1 MSRSLQ
7 YARTDRDITEAFLKL
22 LQEKA
27 FEKITVGDIIS
38 EAMVNRSTFYQHY
51 PDKYAVLE
59 TLQKQY
65 LDLFMEQLREIRAK
79 NLLDFGSIDRLV
91 ASFFLKNKRAL
102 HALLT
107 VKTENFDLKKQWQ
120 DLIVETLGGDSLET
134 EMMASLAVS
143 FFIYCMEHEKASQ
156 NFSSLFFES
165 MLRLTL
171 GFFGLDGK
179 PEAKESFLAL
189 LGQYAQSTL

>member
-22 LQEKA
+22 LQIKA
-27 FEKITVGDIIS
+27 FEKITVGDIIA

-65 LDLFMEQLREIRAK
+65 LELFLEQLRQIRTR
-79 NLLDFGSIDRLV
+79 NLLDFGSIDRLM
-91 ASFFLKNKRAL
+91 ASFFLKNKQAL

-120 DLIVETLGGDSLET
+120 DLIADALGGDSLES
-134 EMMASLAVS
+134 EMMAAMSVS
-143 FFIYCMEHEKASQ
+143 FFIHCMEHEEASQ
-156 NFSSLFFES
+156 SFSSLFFES
-165 MLRLTL
+165 FLALTL
-171 GFFGLDGK
+171 RFYGLEDK
-179 PEAKESFLAL
+179 PEARKEFLAL
-189 LGQYAQSTL
+189 LGKYTQA

>member
-7 YARTDRDITEAFLKL
+7 YARTDRDINEAFLKL
-22 LQEKA
+22 LQVKA
-27 FEKITVGDIIS
+27 FEKITVGDIIA

-65 LDLFMEQLREIRAK
+65 LELFLEQLREIRAK

-91 ASFFLKNKRAL
+91 ASFFLKNKQAL

-120 DLIVETLGGDSLET
+120 DLIADALGGDSLES
-134 EMMASLAVS
+134 EMMAAMSVS
-143 FFIYCMEHEKASQ
+143 FFIHCMEHEEASRS
-156 NFSSLFFES
+156 FSSLFFES
-165 MLRLTL
+165 FLALTL
-171 GFFGLDGK
+171 RFYGLEDK
-179 PEAKESFLAL
+179 PEARKEFLAL
-189 LGQYAQSTL
+189 LGKYTQA

>member
-1 MSRSLQ
+1 MQ
-7 YARTDRDITEAFLKL
+7 V
-22 LQEKA
+22 KA
-27 FEKITVGDIIS
+27 FEKITVGDIIA

-65 LDLFMEQLREIRAK
+65 LELFLEQLRQIRTR

-91 ASFFLKNKRAL
+91 ASFFLKNKQAL

-120 DLIVETLGGDSLET
+120 DLIADALGGDSLES
-134 EMMASLAVS
+134 EMMAAMSVS
-143 FFIYCMEHEKASQ
+143 FFIHCMEHEEASRS
-156 NFSSLFFES
+156 FSSLFFES
-165 MLRLTL
+165 FLALTL
-171 GFFGLDGK
+171 RFYGLEDK
-179 PEAKESFLAL
+179 PEARKEFLAL
-189 LGQYAQSTL
+189 LGKYTQA

>member
-7 YARTDRDITEAFLKL
+7 YARTDRDINEAFLKL
-22 LQEKA
+22 LQIKA
-27 FEKITVGDIIS
+27 FEKITVGDIIA

-65 LDLFMEQLREIRAK
+65 LELFLEQLRQIRTR

-91 ASFFLKNKRAL
+91 ASFFLKNKQAL

-120 DLIVETLGGDSLET
+120 DLIADTLGGDSLES
-134 EMMASLAVS
+134 EMMAAMSVS
-143 FFIYCMEHEKASQ
+143 FFIHCMEHEEASRS
-156 NFSSLFFES
+156 FSSLFFES
-165 MLRLTL
+165 FLALTL
-171 GFFGLDGK
+171 RFYGLEDK
-179 PEAKESFLAL
+179 PEARKEFLAL
-189 LGQYAQSTL
+189 LGKYTQA

>member
-7 YARTDRDITEAFLKL
+7 YARTDRDINEAFLKL

-27 FEKITVGDIIS
+27 FEKITVGDIIA

-79 NLLDFGSIDRLV
+79 NLLDFGSIDRLM
-91 ASFFLKNKRAL
+91 ASFFLKNKQAL

-120 DLIVETLGGDSLET
+120 DLIADALGGDSLES
-134 EMMASLAVS
+134 EMMAAMSVS
-143 FFIYCMEHEKASQ
+143 FFIHCMEHEEASRS
-156 NFSSLFFES
+156 FSSLFFES
-165 MLRLTL
+165 FLALTL
-171 GFFGLDGK
+171 RFYGLEYK
-179 PEAKESFLAL
+179 PEARKEFLAL
-189 LGQYAQSTL
+189 LGKYTQA

>member
-7 YARTDRDITEAFLKL
+7 YARTDRDINEAFLKL
-22 LQEKA
+22 LQVKA
-27 FEKITVGDIIS
+27 FEKITVGDIIA

-65 LDLFMEQLREIRAK
+65 LELFLEQLRQIRTR
-79 NLLDFGSIDRLV
+79 NLLDFGSIDRLM
-91 ASFFLKNKRAL
+91 ASFFLKNKQAL

-120 DLIVETLGGDSLET
+120 DLIADALGGDSLES
-134 EMMASLAVS
+134 EMMAAMSVS
-143 FFIYCMEHEKASQ
+143 FFIHCMEHEEASRS
-156 NFSSLFFES
+156 FSSLFFES
-165 MLRLTL
+165 FLALTL
-171 GFFGLDGK
+171 RFYGLEDK
-179 PEAKESFLAL
+179 PEARKEFLAL
-189 LGQYAQSTL
+189 LGKYTQA

>member
-7 YARTDRDITEAFLKL
+7 YARTDRDINEAFLKL

-27 FEKITVGDIIS
+27 FEKITVGDIIA

-65 LDLFMEQLREIRAK
+65 LELFLEQQRQIHTR
-79 NLLDFGSIDRLV
+79 NLLDFGSIDRLM
-91 ASFFLKNKRAL
+91 ASFFLKNKQAL

-120 DLIVETLGGDSLET
+120 DLIADALGGDSLES
-134 EMMASLAVS
+134 EMMAAMSVS
-143 FFIYCMEHEKASQ
+143 FFIHCMEHEEASRS
-156 NFSSLFFES
+156 FSSLFFES
-165 MLRLTL
+165 FLALTL
-171 GFFGLDGK
+171 RFYGLEYK
-179 PEAKESFLAL
+179 PEARKEFLAL
-189 LGQYAQSTL
+189 LGKYTQA

>member
-7 YARTDRDITEAFLKL
+7 YARTDRDINEAFLKL
-22 LQEKA
+22 LQEKS
-27 FEKITVGDIIS
+27 FEKITVGDIIA

-65 LDLFMEQLREIRAK
+65 LELFLEQLRQIRTR
-79 NLLDFGSIDRLV
+79 NLLDFGSIDRLM
-91 ASFFLKNKRAL
+91 ASFFLKNKQAL

-120 DLIVETLGGDSLET
+120 DLIADALGGDSLES
-134 EMMASLAVS
+134 EMMAAMSVS
-143 FFIYCMEHEKASQ
+143 FFIHCMEHEEASRS
-156 NFSSLFFES
+156 FSSLFFES
-165 MLRLTL
+165 FLALTL
-171 GFFGLDGK
+171 RFYGLEDK
-179 PEAKESFLAL
+179 PEARKEFLTL
-189 LGQYAQSTL
+189 LGKYTQA

>member
-7 YARTDRDITEAFLKL
+7 YARTDRDINEAFLKL
-22 LQEKA
+22 LQVKA
-27 FEKITVGDIIS
+27 FEKITVGDIIA

-65 LDLFMEQLREIRAK
+65 LELFLEQLRQIRTR
-79 NLLDFGSIDRLV
+79 NLLDFGSIDRLM
-91 ASFFLKNKRAL
+91 ASFFLKNKQAL

-120 DLIVETLGGDSLET
+120 DLIADALGGDSLES
-134 EMMASLAVS
+134 EMMAAMSVS
-143 FFIYCMEHEKASQ
+143 FFIHCMEHEEASRS
-156 NFSSLFFES
+156 FSSLFFES
-165 MLRLTL
+165 FLALALR
-171 GFFGLDGK
+171 FYGLEDK
-179 PEAKESFLAL
+179 PEARKEFLAL
-189 LGQYAQSTL
+189 LGKYTQA

>member
-7 YARTDRDITEAFLKL
+7 YARTDRDINEAFLKL
-22 LQEKA
+22 LQVKA
-27 FEKITVGDIIS
+27 FEKITVGDIIA

-79 NLLDFGSIDRLV
+79 NLLDFGSIDRLM
-91 ASFFLKNKRAL
+91 ASFFLKNKQAL

-120 DLIVETLGGDSLET
+120 DLIADALGGDSLES
-134 EMMASLAVS
+134 EMMAAMSVS
-143 FFIYCMEHEKASQ
+143 FFIHCMEHEEASRS
-156 NFSSLFFES
+156 FSSLFFES
-165 MLRLTL
+165 FLALTL
-171 GFFGLDGK
+171 RFYGLEDK
-179 PEAKESFLAL
+179 PEARKEFLTL
-189 LGQYAQSTL
+189 LGKYTQA

>member
-7 YARTDRDITEAFLKL
+7 YARTDRDINEAFLKL
-22 LQEKA
+22 LQVKA
-27 FEKITVGDIIS
+27 FEKITVGDIIA

-79 NLLDFGSIDRLV
+79 NLLDFGSIDRLM
-91 ASFFLKNKRAL
+91 ASFFLKNKQAL

-120 DLIVETLGGDSLET
+120 DLIADALGGDSLES
-134 EMMASLAVS
+134 EMMAAMSVS
-143 FFIYCMEHEKASQ
+143 FFIHCMEHEEASRS
-156 NFSSLFFES
+156 FSSLFFES
-165 MLRLTL
+165 FLALTL
-171 GFFGLDGK
+171 RFYGLEDK
-179 PEAKESFLAL
+179 PEARKEFLAL
-189 LGQYAQSTL
+189 LGKYTQA

>member
-7 YARTDRDITEAFLKL
+7 YARTDRDINEAFLKL

-27 FEKITVGDIIS
+27 FEKITVGDIIA

-65 LDLFMEQLREIRAK
+65 LELFLEQLRQIRTR
-79 NLLDFGSIDRLV
+79 NLLDFGSIDRLM
-91 ASFFLKNKRAL
+91 ASFFLKNKQAL

-120 DLIVETLGGDSLET
+120 DLIADALGGDSLES
-134 EMMASLAVS
+134 EMMAAMSVS
-143 FFIYCMEHEKASQ
+143 FFIHCMEHEEASRS
-156 NFSSLFFES
+156 FSSLFFES
-165 MLRLTL
+165 FLALTL
-171 GFFGLDGK
+171 RFYGLEDK
-179 PEAKESFLAL
+179 PEARKEFLAL
-189 LGQYAQSTL
+189 LGKYTQA

>member
-7 YARTDRDITEAFLKL
+7 YARTDRDINEAFLKL
-22 LQEKA
+22 LQVKA
-27 FEKITVGDIIS
+27 FEKITVGDIIA

-65 LDLFMEQLREIRAK
+65 LELFLEQQRQIHTR
-79 NLLDFGSIDRLV
+79 NLLDFGSIDRLM
-91 ASFFLKNKRAL
+91 ASFFLKNKQAL

-120 DLIVETLGGDSLET
+120 DLIADALGGDSLES
-134 EMMASLAVS
+134 EMMAAMSVS
-143 FFIYCMEHEKASQ
+143 FFIHCMEHEEASRS
-156 NFSSLFFES
+156 FSSLFFES
-165 MLRLTL
+165 FLALTL
-171 GFFGLDGK
+171 RFYGLEYK
-179 PEAKESFLAL
+179 PEARKEFLAL
-189 LGQYAQSTL
+189 LGKYTQA

>member
-7 YARTDRDITEAFLKL
+7 YARTDRDINEAFLKL
-22 LQEKA
+22 LQIKA
-27 FEKITVGDIIS
+27 FEKITVGDIIA

-65 LDLFMEQLREIRAK
+65 LELFLEQLREIRAK

-91 ASFFLKNKRAL
+91 ASFFLKNKQAL

-120 DLIVETLGGDSLET
+120 DLIADTLGGDSLES
-134 EMMASLAVS
+134 EMMAAMSVS
-143 FFIYCMEHEKASQ
+143 FFIHCMEHEEASRS
-156 NFSSLFFES
+156 FSSLFFES
-165 MLRLTL
+165 FLALTL
-171 GFFGLDGK
+171 RFYGLEDK
-179 PEAKESFLAL
+179 PEARKEFLAL
-189 LGQYAQSTL
+189 LGKYTQA

>member
-7 YARTDRDITEAFLKL
+7 YARTDRDINEAFLKL
-22 LQEKA
+22 LQEKS
-27 FEKITVGDIIS
+27 FEKITVGDIIA

-79 NLLDFGSIDRLV
+79 NLLDFGSIDRLM
-91 ASFFLKNKRAL
+91 ASFFLKNKQAL

-120 DLIVETLGGDSLET
+120 DLIADALGGDSLES
-134 EMMASLAVS
+134 EMMAAMSVS
-143 FFIYCMEHEKASQ
+143 FFIHCMEHEEASRS
-156 NFSSLFFES
+156 FSSLFFES
-165 MLRLTL
+165 FLALTL
-171 GFFGLDGK
+171 RFYGLEDK
-179 PEAKESFLAL
+179 PEARKEFLTL
-189 LGQYAQSTL
+189 LGKYTQA

>member
-27 FEKITVGDIIS
+27 FEKITVGDIIG

-51 PDKYAVLE
+51 PDKFAVLE
-59 TLQKQY
+59 ALQKRY
-65 LDLFMEQLREIRAK
+65 LELFLEQLRQIRTQ
-79 NLLDFGSIDRLV
+79 NLLDLGSIDRLV
-91 ASFFLKNKRAL
+91 ASFFLKNKQAL

-120 DLIVETLGGDSLET
+120 DLIAETLGDDSLET
-134 EMMASLAVS
+134 EMMAAMSVS
-143 FFIYCMEHEKASQ
+143 FFIHCMEHEEASRS
-156 NFSSLFFES
+156 FSSLFFES
-165 MLRLTL
+165 FLAITLR
-171 GFFGLDGK
+171 FYGLEDK
-179 PEAKESFLAL
+179 PEAREELLSL
-189 LGQYAQSTL
+189 LGKYAQVGT

>member
-7 YARTDRDITEAFLKL
+7 YARTDRDINEAFLKL

-27 FEKITVGDIIS
+27 FEKITVGDIIA

-79 NLLDFGSIDRLV
+79 NLLDFGSIDRLM
-91 ASFFLKNKRAL
+91 ASFFLKNKQAL

-120 DLIVETLGGDSLET
+120 DLIADALGGDSLES
-134 EMMASLAVS
+134 EMMAAMSVS
-143 FFIYCMEHEKASQ
+143 FFIHCMEHEEASRS
-156 NFSSLFFES
+156 FSSLFFES
-165 MLRLTL
+165 FLALTL
-171 GFFGLDGK
+171 RFYGLEDK
-179 PEAKESFLAL
+179 PEARKEFLAL
-189 LGQYAQSTL
+189 LGKYTQA

>member
-7 YARTDRDITEAFLKL
+7 YARTDRDINEAFLKL
-22 LQEKA
+22 LQVKA
-27 FEKITVGDIIS
+27 FEKITVGDIIA

-79 NLLDFGSIDRLV
+79 NLLDFGSIDRLM
-91 ASFFLKNKRAL
+91 ASFFLKNKQAL

-120 DLIVETLGGDSLET
+120 DLIADALGGDSLES
-134 EMMASLAVS
+134 EMMAAMSVS
-143 FFIYCMEHEKASQ
+143 FFIHCMEHEEASRS
-156 NFSSLFFES
+156 FSSLFFES
-165 MLRLTL
+165 FLALTL
-171 GFFGLDGK
+171 RFYGLEYK
-179 PEAKESFLAL
+179 PEARKEFLAL
-189 LGQYAQSTL
+189 LGKYTQA